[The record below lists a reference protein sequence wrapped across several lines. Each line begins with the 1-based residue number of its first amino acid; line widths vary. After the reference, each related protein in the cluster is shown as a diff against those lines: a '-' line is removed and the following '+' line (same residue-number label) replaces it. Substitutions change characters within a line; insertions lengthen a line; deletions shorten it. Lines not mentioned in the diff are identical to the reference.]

1 MYERDGREFSLSSS
15 MDANN
20 SSANMFDGSYTPLL
34 DSPDSD
40 DFSNNLIN
48 FELSDIFEIDNWPL
62 QQADPTLVPHYS
74 NYAANQV
81 VNTRSSTTYHEE
93 PNNNVGNSSERRE
106 VKDKVA
112 FRTLSQIEILDDG
125 YKWRK
130 YGKKMVKNSPNP
142 RNYYRCSVEGCPVKK
157 RVERDK
163 EDSRYVITTYEG
175 VHNHQGPSLF

>member
-1 MYERDGREFSLSSS
+1 MA
-15 MDANN
+15 ANN
-20 SSANMFDGSYTPLL
+20 PSAMFDGGFRSL

-40 DFSNNLIN
+40 DFSNHPIN
-48 FELSDIFEIDNWPL
+48 FELSDILEIDYLPV
-62 QQADPTLVPHYS
+62 QQDPTLVPRYS

-81 VNTRSSTTYHEE
+81 VTTSSYHGE
-93 PNNNVGNSSERRE
+93 PSNNSGSSSERKE

-142 RNYYRCSVEGCPVKK
+142 R
-157 RVERDK
+157 
-163 EDSRYVITTYEG
+163 
-175 VHNHQGPSLF
+175 

>member
-1 MYERDGREFSLSSS
+1 MA
-15 MDANN
+15 ANN
-20 SSANMFDGSYTPLL
+20 PSANMLDGSFRSL

-40 DFSNNLIN
+40 DFSNHLIN
-48 FELSDIFEIDNWPL
+48 FELSDILEIDNWPI
-62 QQADPTLVPHYS
+62 QQDPTLIPQYS

-81 VNTRSSTTYHEE
+81 VNTSSYQEE
-93 PNNNVGNSSERRE
+93 PSNNIGSSSSKRKE

-130 YGKKMVKNSPNP
+130 YGKKMVKNSPNL

-175 VHNHQGPSLF
+175 VHNHQGLSPF